1 MSADTVTDFSDTSRK
16 HIKKLKRDN
25 LCGLEGIKNTFV
37 ECTIYQCEKANCPNQ
52 NMQGTEKLIKDSKS
66 IFGTITQF

>member
-25 LCGLEGIKNTFV
+25 LCGLEGIKDTFV
-37 ECTIYQCEKANCPNQ
+37 ECTI
-52 NMQGTEKLIKDSKS
+52 
-66 IFGTITQF
+66 